1 MPANAE
7 VAEPFIE
14 ERVLPGREAQ
24 DTLDDGPYVVIL
36 YNDDVHE
43 FDEVSSQLQK
53 ATGYDAARCEQIMLE
68 AHTRGRAIAY
78 TGSADACER
87 AANIL
92 RQIRLQVETDRF

>member
-14 ERVLPGREAQ
+14 ERVLPGREEQ
-24 DTLDDGPYVVIL
+24 DVADDDGPYVVIL
-36 YNDDVHE
+36 YNDDFHG

-53 ATGYDAARCEQIMLE
+53 ATGYDAPRCEQIMLE

-78 TGSADACER
+78 TGSSEV
-87 AANIL
+87 L
-92 RQIRLQVETDRF
+92 RTRRQHPAPDSLTGGDG